1 MAAASK
7 GLVSR
12 LTHLLFF
19 RSTSPLSLSQAS
31 LHQTTQFR
39 TFTLEA
45 EKLDSISSRVIQ
57 ATPRVMTRHSKRTGA
72 IAVKCGM
79 TALWDKW
86 GARIP
91 VTILWLDD
99 NIVSQVKTPEKEGFS
114 ALQIGCGQKKEKH
127 LRKPE
132 VGHFRAQGVP
142 MKRKLIEFPVTEDAL
157 LPVGTSISVRH
168 FVPGQYVDV
177 TGITKGKGFQGGMK
191 RWGFKGYACISWC
204 IIIAPKYWFYW
215 SKGCSR
221 KVIIVSHSGKEAEE
235 LIIWLFRREVFKG
248 KKMPGHM
255 GVEQRTVKNVWI
267 YKVDPARNL
276 LWVKGQV
283 PGATG
288 NFVFVKDAVY
298 KKPDMSLLPFPTYF
312 APEDEDPAKFE
323 PLVADIEPK
332 FGQRVWVCVS
342 THSESQEDCG
352 TLERERTALRNGL
365 KMASLRSS
373 GYVDP
378 GWEHGVAQDERKKKV
393 RCNYCGKVVSG
404 GIYRLK
410 QHLARL
416 SGEVTYCDKAPED
429 VRLKMRENLEVAD
442 LDVEH
447 VGYRRKGKQ
456 LSSDKDL
463 VINMTPLR
471 SLGYVDPGWEHGVP
485 QDDRKKK
492 VKCNYCEK
500 IVSGGINRFKQTLAR
515 IPGEVAPCKNA
526 PEEVYLK
533 IKDNMKW
540 HRTGRRHRRPDTK
553 ELSTFY
559 LNSENEEE
567 EQEEEAAYSVGN
579 DKLVLGER
587 RFDRDLRR
595 TFKGLSACNGSEPLS
610 KRPRFDANVLKTPKI
625 QMPVSGKQVKSGS
638 PKRSRREVV
647 SAISKFFYHAGVPPH
662 AANSPYFHKMLE
674 LVGQYGTDLVVPSS
688 HLLCGRFLQDEILT
702 IKSYL
707 EEYKASW
714 AITGCSILADCRR
727 DFQGR
732 TLINILVSCPRGV
745 YFVCSVDATGVI
757 DDATYL
763 YKLLDRVVEE
773 MGEENVVQVITQ
785 NTPSYRAAGK
795 MLEEKKFCFG
805 TPCAAYCID
814 QMLEEFMKLN
824 RVRDCIE
831 KGQKIT
837 KFIYNRIWLL
847 NLMKKEFTGG
857 EELLKPSVTRSA
869 SSLLHYKVC
878 LTRGR
883 SIDPIVEVLQKIN
896 SDETLSM
903 PFIYNDMYRAKLAI
917 KINHND
923 DARKYEPFWS
933 VIDNHWSSLFH
944 HPLYLAAYFLNPS
957 YRYRPDFIL
966 HPDVVRGL
974 NACIVKL
981 ESDSAR
987 RISASMQISDF
998 GSAKA
1003 DFGTDLAISTRS
1015 ELDPAAWW
1023 QQHGINCLELQRIA
1037 VRILSQS
1044 CSSFG
1049 VSITGVYMIRC
1060 IYKRHNRLAQKRLS
1074 ETIYVHYN
1082 LRLRERQMRRKSSNS
1097 PSLDMFCKKI
1107 YCLGYHQ
1114 DYPFSEWLPLQKEST
1129 GDGAGRCGS
1138 HVEDPGQD
1146 DAASGDDQDLNFIDD
1161 DMTE

>member
-1 MAAASK
+1 
-7 GLVSR
+7 
-12 LTHLLFF
+12 
-19 RSTSPLSLSQAS
+19 
-31 LHQTTQFR
+31 
-39 TFTLEA
+39 
-45 EKLDSISSRVIQ
+45 
-57 ATPRVMTRHSKRTGA
+57 
-72 IAVKCGM
+72 
-79 TALWDKW
+79 
-86 GARIP
+86 
-91 VTILWLDD
+91 
-99 NIVSQVKTPEKEGFS
+99 
-114 ALQIGCGQKKEKH
+114 
-127 LRKPE
+127 
-132 VGHFRAQGVP
+132 
-142 MKRKLIEFPVTEDAL
+142 
-157 LPVGTSISVRH
+157 
-168 FVPGQYVDV
+168 
-177 TGITKGKGFQGGMK
+177 
-191 RWGFKGYACISWC
+191 
-204 IIIAPKYWFYW
+204 
-215 SKGCSR
+215 
-221 KVIIVSHSGKEAEE
+221 
-235 LIIWLFRREVFKG
+235 
-248 KKMPGHM
+248 
-255 GVEQRTVKNVWI
+255 
-267 YKVDPARNL
+267 
-276 LWVKGQV
+276 
-283 PGATG
+283 
-288 NFVFVKDAVY
+288 
-298 KKPDMSLLPFPTYF
+298 
-312 APEDEDPAKFE
+312 
-323 PLVADIEPK
+323 
-332 FGQRVWVCVS
+332 
-342 THSESQEDCG
+342 
-352 TLERERTALRNGL
+352 
-365 KMASLRSS
+365 MASLRPS

-416 SGEVTYCDKAPED
+416 SGEVTYCDKAPEE
-429 VRLKMRENLEVAD
+429 VRLKMRENLEGCRLGKKSRHIEYD
-442 LDVEH
+442 EQSYLNFSTTDDVEDEEH

-500 IVSGGINRFKQTLAR
+500 IVSGGINRFKQHLAR

-533 IKDNMKW
+533 IKENMKW

-553 ELSTFY
+553 EISTFY

-567 EQEEEAAYSVGN
+567 EQEEEAAYCVGN
-579 DKLVLGER
+579 DILVLGDR

-625 QMPVSGKQVKSGS
+625 QMPVSGKQVKAGS

-674 LVGQYGTDLVVPSS
+674 LVGQYGTDLVGPSS

-714 AITGCSILADCRR
+714 AITGCSILADSRR

-732 TLINILVSCPRGV
+732 MLINILVSCPRGV

-757 DDATYL
+757 DDAAYL

-795 MLEEKKFCFG
+795 MLEERRRNLFW
-805 TPCAAYCID
+805 TPCAAHCID

-857 EELLKPSVTRSA
+857 EELLRPSVTRSA
-869 SSLLHYKVC
+869 SSFTTLQNLLDHRVGLRRMFQSKKWVSSRFSKLDEGKEVENIVLDSSFWRKVQFV
-878 LTRGR
+878 RR
-883 SIDPIVEVLQKIN
+883 SIDPIVEVLQKMN
-896 SDETLSM
+896 SDESLSM

-933 VIDNHWSSLFH
+933 VIDTHWSSLFH

-974 NACIVKL
+974 NACIVRL

-1044 CSSFG
+1044 CSTFG
-1049 VSITGVYMIRC
+1049 CEHNWSIHDQMYVQ
-1060 IYKRHNRLAQKRLS
+1060 RHNRLAQKRLS

-1082 LRLRERQMRRKSSNS
+1082 LRLRERQMRRRSCNS
-1097 PSLDMFCKKI
+1097 PSLDIVLQEDLLYDWSVETEKQPLQEDEICFP
-1107 YCLGYHQ
+1107 CLGILATLIMEAV
-1114 DYPFSEWLPLQKEST
+1114 EWQPIVIFCLEILYNEMEHGDAYENELQELDDGNADSRKRALEMVLADVVEPL
-1129 GDGAGRCGS
+1129 D
-1138 HVEDPGQD
+1138 VEDPAQD